1 MLDEIDKIIL
11 SYLVKNS
18 KTSSLE
24 IKRQL
29 NNLDFPI
36 TDRAVRHRI
45 AGLVKKKIV
54 LGGPVKLRL
63 FHLQF

>member
-1 MLDEIDKIIL
+1 MDEIDKIIL

-18 KTSSLE
+18 RTSSLE
-24 IKRQL
+24 IRRQL
-29 NNLDFPI
+29 NNLGFSI

-54 LGGPVKLRL
+54 LGYSSILNP
-63 FHLQF
+63 